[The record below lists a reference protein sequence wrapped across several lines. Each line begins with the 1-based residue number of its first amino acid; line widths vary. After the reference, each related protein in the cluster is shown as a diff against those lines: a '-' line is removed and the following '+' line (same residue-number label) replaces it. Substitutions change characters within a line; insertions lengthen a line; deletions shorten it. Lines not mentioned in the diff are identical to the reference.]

1 MPIILTSLPTSP
13 TLTSLATEGLQKAG
27 YLVNTVQFT
36 NQLQRATTQWMEE
49 IKNDIFTV
57 IKNPKF
63 LQLVI
68 GQATVAGQSTYLFPS
83 DFSALVNGTL
93 TLMDGTVRSTFQAGS
108 TATSWILNAGDT
120 STDLVGKEI
129 LVTSHGVAFGQIGQ
143 VTAYDAASK
152 TATVSGSF
160 IGASSGD
167 AYLIVTTYYELTENM
182 ANQYDKENYPTTRE
196 IPVYFMRQGNAS
208 VEQYTLFP
216 APDKVYGIKIRYYAN
231 LTNLDLA
238 GAAITTLYQ
247 RWRNVWVQGIF
258 AKSLQDSGDS
268 AADNE
273 ISKYESM
280 IKLISG
286 RESYGVDLSNLQIR
300 VVE

>member
-13 TLTSLATEGLQKAG
+13 TLTSLATEGLQKTG
-27 YLVNTVQFT
+27 YLVNTVQFA

-108 TATSWILNAGDT
+108 TTTAWILNIGNT
-120 STDLVGKEI
+120 LTDLVGKEI
-129 LVTSHGVAFGQIGQ
+129 LITSGVALGQIGQ

-152 TATVSGSF
+152 TATVV
-160 IGASSGD
+160 GASVAPSSGD

-182 ANQYDKENYPTTRE
+182 ANQYDKENYPTTKD
-196 IPVYFMRQGNAS
+196 IPVYFMHQGNTS

-231 LTNLDLA
+231 LMNLDLA
-238 GAAITTLYQ
+238 GASITTLYQ

-300 VVE
+300 MVE